1 MQQVIRKLLVN
12 ELHKLY
18 ARMGTRIM
26 VLLVPVLVIAAGLLC
41 FYSGE
46 QEIQVQDGWE
56 FLDLVL
62 TAVPNLMNIVTLFTI
77 IVAAGIVASEFSGG
91 TIKLLLI
98 RPYSR
103 SQFLLAKYTAVLLFG
118 LSLALIMMITA
129 FITGGFLFGFGAG
142 AGDAAENVVGNVLKA
157 SAYGGIGLVVM
168 VTFAFMISSVLRSG
182 AVAIGVSIFFLLSG
196 PQLAYM
202 LKSFAWTKY
211 LLFANFDLNSYTA
224 GRPFLSEM
232 TLTFSLVVLAG
243 YMAVFGVLAWVIFAK
258 RDVAN

>member
-1 MQQVIRKLLVN
+1 MQQVVRKLLVN

-18 ARMGTRIM
+18 TRMGTRIM
-26 VLLVPVLVIAAGLLC
+26 VLLVPVMVIAAGLLC

-118 LSLALIMMITA
+118 LSLALIMVITA

-142 AGDAAENVVGNVLKA
+142 DAENVVANVVKA
-157 SAYGGIGLVVM
+157 TAFGVIGLVVM

-211 LLFANFDLNSYTA
+211 LLFANLDLYSYTA
-224 GRPFLSEM
+224 GRPFLSDM
-232 TLTFSLVVLAG
+232 TLTFSLLVLAG

>member
-18 ARMGTRIM
+18 TRIGTKIM
-26 VLLVPVLVIAAGLLC
+26 VVLVPMMTIAAGLLC
-41 FYSGE
+41 FYSSE
-46 QEIQVQDGWE
+46 HDIQVKDAWE

-62 TAVPNLMNIVTLFTI
+62 TAIPNLMDIVTLCTI
-77 IVAAGIVASEFSGG
+77 IVGAGIVASEFSGG

-103 SQFLLAKYTAVLLFG
+103 SQILLAKYAAMLLFG
-118 LSLALIMMITA
+118 LSLAGVMLVA
-129 FITGGFLFGFGAG
+129 ALITGGLLFGFGAG
-142 AGDAAENVVGNVLKA
+142 DAAGDVLGNLFKAAV
-157 SAYGGIGLVVM
+157 YGGIELVVM
-168 VTFAFMISSVLRSG
+168 ATFAFMISSVLRSS

-202 LKSFAWTKY
+202 LKSFGWTQY
-211 LLFANFDLNSYTA
+211 LLFANLDLYSYTA
-224 GRPFLSEM
+224 GRPFLSDM
-232 TLTFSLVVLAG
+232 TLTFSLLILAV
-243 YMAVFGVLAWVIFAK
+243 YTAVFAVFAWVVFAK